1 MAVARYRPDQD
12 VTFDLAHGLVHLEGA
27 PARVLVPADALS
39 VLCAAASAEAVA
51 SFGGAIGRAMG
62 LRVATRLAEG
72 GDADGEGASTEASG
86 VAGARAAS
94 VDLMVD
100 HLGAE
105 LSLAGLGSLGMERW
119 GHALVVVVDHCPLG
133 SRGDRLL
140 EVVVGE
146 AIAAATARHARAVLL
161 VREGVRVRIL
171 IASPAAAERVK
182 GWLQEGVAWGDALT
196 RLHAP
201 PASAEPRAT

>member
-1 MAVARYRPDQD
+1 MAAERYRPDQD

-27 PARVLVPADALS
+27 PGRVLVPADALG
-39 VLCAAASAEAVA
+39 VLCASASPEAVA
-51 SFGGAIGRAMG
+51 SFGAAIGRSMG
-62 LRVATRLAEG
+62 LRVAQRLASAAAPAEEG
-72 GDADGEGASTEASG
+72 GPAGGAT
-86 VAGARAAS
+86 GARAAG
-94 VDLMVD
+94 VEAMVD

-119 GHALVVVVDHCPLG
+119 GLALVVVVDHCPLG

-140 EVVVGE
+140 EAIVGE
-146 AIAAATARHARAVLL
+146 AIASATARHARAVLL
-161 VREGVRVRIL
+161 SRDGPRARL
-171 IASPAAAERVK
+171 LLASPSAAERVR